1 MKPLTH
7 MFGWLGLV
15 GWRYKRGYDVTAGSS
30 KRWVVSRVVVV
41 VRSTRS
47 PAMAAVWCRYE
58 FLLGNTPQDV
68 SIQLQQC
75 TKGDPHAYFCQDAAQ
90 CPHGVY
96 NPSATNF
103 QVEVDTDYGSGSV
116 LLPSAS
122 GRCEPRFAPVGYR
135 LVFSPRCAN
144 ERCPRLLVCCC
155 PRGRWQL
162 HVRVLPIHS
171 SRRRRPSDLLQPSSC
186 GAYPII
192 VGGCAGKLSDV
203 RGSQVSTRYNNARVE
218 WESPELVVNE
228 RVRNTMAR
236 PLHAGQV
243 TVVVVYTPSHRSPA
257 GHHSLSNIPRVRHPS
272 E

>member
-1 MKPLTH
+1 MRTSVKTPRNAHTACTTPPRLTFRWRWTPTTVAALCCCPLRQ
-7 MFGWLGLV
+7 V
-15 GWRYKRGYDVTAGSS
+15 G
-30 KRWVVSRVVVV
+30 VS
-41 VRSTRS
+41 
-47 PAMAAVWCRYE
+47 
-58 FLLGNTPQDV
+58 
-68 SIQLQQC
+68 
-75 TKGDPHAYFCQDAAQ
+75 
-90 CPHGVY
+90 HG
-96 NPSATNF
+96 
-103 QVEVDTDYGSGSV
+103 
-116 LLPSAS
+116 LLPW
-122 GRCEPRFAPVGYR
+122 GYR

-228 RVRNTMAR
+228 RVRKPLAR